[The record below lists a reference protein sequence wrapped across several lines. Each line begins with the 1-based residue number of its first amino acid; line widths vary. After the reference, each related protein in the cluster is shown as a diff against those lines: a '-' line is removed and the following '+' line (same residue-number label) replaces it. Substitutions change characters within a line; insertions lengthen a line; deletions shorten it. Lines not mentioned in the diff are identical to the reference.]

1 MITVPILLPA
11 WSAMHLELCW
21 CYEEH
26 QGNQRPEGQKQ
37 NKHKPNCVALTP
49 GSWGSSGWQGTAR
62 ECDWVGHASTLK
74 AGLKSGPEELSGQA
88 IRGGQHRLQ
97 EKAGRTGPGPA
108 VSNGF
113 RTALPPTFSH
123 IMELRENYN
132 RVTWLGECLAP
143 DEATCGQGLLA
154 QVTSCPKPQGTAPGR
169 L

>member
-1 MITVPILLPA
+1 MN
-11 WSAMHLELCW
+11 LELDW

-37 NKHKPNCVALTP
+37 NKHKPNYVALTP
-49 GSWGSSGWQGTAR
+49 VSWDSSGWQGMAR
-62 ECDWVGHASTLK
+62 ECDWVGDASRLE
-74 AGLKSGPEELSGQA
+74 AGLKLGPEELSGQA
-88 IRGGQHRLQ
+88 IRGSRHKLE
-97 EKAGRTGPGPA
+97 EKAGRTGPGPG

-123 IMELRENYN
+123 VMELRENDN
-132 RVTWLGECLAP
+132 RVMWLGVCLAP

-154 QVTSCPKPQGTAPGR
+154 QVTSCPKPQGTAPAR